1 MKKLAVL
8 LIAAAIALP
17 AAAATKTV
25 RVGVDRIVATNG
37 DVFGGC
43 LIVPSS
49 RLKTFPTT
57 CPSAFFSLDC
67 SDQNGQ
73 GGSWKA
79 DAQRKLDLIQLAR
92 LTGEQI
98 QQRGLTCI
106 GFSGNGNGYSVFDY
120 IPVGKGIFKFR
131 EIFIQSI

>member
-1 MKKLAVL
+1 MKKFAVL
-8 LIAAAIALP
+8 FIAAAIALP

-43 LIVPSS
+43 LVVPDS

-67 SDQNGQ
+67 SDQNAQ

-79 DAQRKLDLIQLAR
+79 DAQRKLDLIHLAR
-92 LTGEQI
+92 LTGEQV
-98 QQRGLTCI
+98 QVTLNDARKV
-106 GFSGNGNGYSVFDY
+106 NGWCVADRVDS
-120 IPVGKGIFKFR
+120 IPAA
-131 EIFIQSI
+131 E